1 MKHHLPATSSPRQS
15 SVKKTNRSTA
25 KDDAATHA
33 QGLPSGAGH
42 DEIVRRTAYAYYEE
56 RGCIDGHD
64 LEDWLKAEAQIARKF
79 AAPPQSGASPG
90 H

>member
-1 MKHHLPATSSPRQS
+1 MKHHQSTTSSPRQS
-15 SVKKTNRSTA
+15 TVKKAIRSVA
-25 KDDAATHA
+25 KNDVAA

-42 DEIVRRTAYAYYEE
+42 DEMVRQTAYAYYEE

-64 LEDWLKAEAQIARKF
+64 LEDWLKAEAQIARTF
-79 AAPPQSGASPG
+79 AVAAQSGASPG